1 MSTTDITIRPASQ
14 QDLVT
19 INQLITTAVMTWD
32 LPERVKRLSLPSYF
46 YNDVDLKHFE
56 IIVAV
61 QNKIIV
67 GVAACE
73 EVNPAELPGNKTGLL
88 LHGLYIDPDSQKQS
102 IGTHLLKEIEKRTSD
117 KGLDGLLVKAQ
128 KDAIPFFIKQGM
140 QPLKTNNPAKDFENR
155 LWKKI

>member
-19 INQLITTAVMTWD
+19 INQLIAAAVMTWD

-46 YNDVDLKHFE
+46 YNEVDLKHFE

-73 EVNPAELPGNKTGLL
+73 EVNPEELPANKTGLL
-88 LHGLYIDPDSQKQS
+88 LHGLYIDTDSQKQS
-102 IGTHLLKEIEKRTSD
+102 IGTQLLIEIEKITKD

-140 QPLKTNNPAKDFENR
+140 QPLKITNPDKNYEKRF
-155 LWKKI
+155 WKIV